1 MGVCKVKNK
10 YDKFV
15 YECLWCIRCFCEIN
29 IDYDGSLKTK
39 FQTDNRYPWNPKRMR
54 IDSLR
59 INDSLFDSASLFLSN
74 ETEKNNI
81 KIDEFNRDIHFY
93 LVLLFLVK
101 VLEKN

>member
-1 MGVCKVKNK
+1 
-10 YDKFV
+10 
-15 YECLWCIRCFCEIN
+15 
-29 IDYDGSLKTK
+29 
-39 FQTDNRYPWNPKRMR
+39 MR
-54 IDSLR
+54 RDSLR

-101 VLEKN
+101 VLEKKRNS